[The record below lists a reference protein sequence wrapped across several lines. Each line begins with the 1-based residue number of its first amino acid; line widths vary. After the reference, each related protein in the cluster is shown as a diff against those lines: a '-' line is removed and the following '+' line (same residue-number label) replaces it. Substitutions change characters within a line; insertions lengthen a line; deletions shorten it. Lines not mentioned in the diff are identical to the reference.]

1 MDPKSG
7 PMHHRASILMEDRM
21 KGSQMMLAR
30 PGDMGSRFPLNTS
43 MHSQHQGPRASSHLL
58 AGGGPRSRESGHMLA
73 GPGPGPPTS
82 SHGMAIPSR
91 FLSSRLFSGQALLE
105 EGQEQHRKKGKKH
118 RSPPRP
124 SSDHSS
130 TDSAESETVLKLE
143 CHDGLD
149 EGDDSSSHTSS
160 DHKVHFKE
168 EKKKEEDK
176 AGEGAVATTRKEGRV
191 GKSDHVVAARRA
203 SVSHAQEDRKKSN
216 RKYI

>member
-30 PGDMGSRFPLNTS
+30 PGDTGSRFSLNTS

-58 AGGGPRSRESGHMLA
+58 AGGGPRSRESGHMIA
-73 GPGPGPPTS
+73 GPPTS

-91 FLSSRLFSGQALLE
+91 LLSSRLFSGQALLE
-105 EGQEQHRKKGKKH
+105 EGQEQHRKKSKKH
-118 RSPPRP
+118 RSPPRT

-130 TDSAESETVLKLE
+130 SESAESETVLKLE
-143 CHDGLD
+143 CHEGLD

-176 AGEGAVATTRKEGRV
+176 TGEGAVATTRKEGRV

-203 SVSHAQEDRKKSN
+203 SVSHAQDDRKKSN